1 MNEKAPI
8 YIKRTGIALLI
19 FLFSFFI
26 SFVSY
31 SYSPKS
37 VESIEC
43 VLKGGL
49 ATLHARKTG
58 LVDRIPLA
66 FHRKYLMKERVPWL
80 G

>member
-8 YIKRTGIALLI
+8 YIKRTGITLLI
-19 FLFSFFI
+19 FLFTFLI

-37 VESIEC
+37 VESIKG

-49 ATLHARKTG
+49 ATLHEEETG
-58 LVDRIPLA
+58 PAGRMPFV
-66 FHRKYLMKERVPWL
+66 FHRRYLIKERVPWL